1 MGRLIP
7 DTRSDDIRE
16 IIVERHRVIYLVTDE
31 VIAVLRVRH
40 GAIPPVRLPVRSARA
55 ATPQPGAA
63 RCRLT
68 MEA

>member
-16 IIVERHRVIYLVTDE
+16 VIVERHRVIYLVTDE

-40 GAIPPVRLPVRSARA
+40 GAIPPGETPGPKRACRYSTARGG
-55 ATPQPGAA
+55 T
-63 RCRLT
+63 L
-68 MEA
+68 